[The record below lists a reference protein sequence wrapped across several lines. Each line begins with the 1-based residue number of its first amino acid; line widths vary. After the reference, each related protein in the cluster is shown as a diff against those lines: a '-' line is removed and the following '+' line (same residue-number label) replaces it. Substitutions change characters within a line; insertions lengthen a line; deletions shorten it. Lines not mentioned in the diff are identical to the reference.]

1 MRLLFVIPHCFRPD
15 EDGRYGSTRK
25 DPRPRLFALATAV
38 HSLHQLFGPSQVQ
51 IDVGRRVTVPAN
63 LPEEHQLSIVLVTTR
78 GLHLVE
84 QLGPTRRHF
93 EHRETDVE
101 PMLLGFEAHRVLA
114 ERRGQF
120 DYCGYLEDDL
130 ICHDPWL
137 FAKLAWFERL
147 AGDAGALLLPN
158 RYEVAGQ
165 NGPVEKAYIDGD
177 LLPRVAAPFQ
187 DVSDRPTL
195 DATFLDR
202 PIVFRRALNP
212 HSGCFFLSARQFE
225 HWARQPFFLDRD
237 TSFIGPLESA
247 ASLGIMRAFRVYKP
261 ARENAAFLEI
271 QHFGTSFLG
280 LIGNVVKRGAVT
292 D

>member
-15 EDGRYGSTRK
+15 GDGRYGSTRK
-25 DPRPRLFALATAV
+25 DPRPRLFALASAI
-38 HSLHQLFGPSQVQ
+38 HALHQLFGPSQVQ

-63 LPEEHQLSIVLVTTR
+63 LPRRNQLRIVLCTTR
-78 GLHLVE
+78 GLHLVDR
-84 QLGPTRRHF
+84 LGPTGRHV
-93 EHRETDVE
+93 EHHATDVE

-114 ERRGQF
+114 ERQGEF
-120 DYCGYLEDDL
+120 DYFCYLEDDL

-137 FAKLAWFERL
+137 FAKLAWFERR

-187 DVSDRPTL
+187 DVSDRPTR
-195 DATFLDR
+195 DASFLDR
-202 PIVFRRALNP
+202 PVVFRRALNP
-212 HSGCFFLSARQFE
+212 HSGCFFLSAAQMV
-225 HWARQPFFLDRD
+225 HWSSQPYFLDRD

-261 ARENAAFLEI
+261 VRENADFLEI

-280 LIGNVVKRGAVT
+280 LIGNVVQRGE
-292 D
+292 DNP